1 MIVVLFGQPH
11 CGKSTL
17 ANILTAK
24 LPADNIDGDDLRELF
39 KNKDYSRE
47 GRIKNLNRASDIAHF
62 INHKNQGYS
71 HVVLSLVYPYKEA
84 RDYLNSLLEDIV
96 WVYLTYSGERGRE
109 NFHVKDFEI
118 PTEEAILSL
127 DTSKLTV
134 EECINKITDYANE
147 KLLSK
152 SGWTVIV

>member
-1 MIVVLFGQPH
+1 MIIVLFGQPH

-39 KNKDYSRE
+39 KNKDYSKE

-62 INHKNQGYS
+62 INHKNEGYT

-84 RDYLNSLLEDIV
+84 RDYLNSLTEDV
-96 WVYLTYSGERGRE
+96 AWVYLTYEGERGRE

-118 PTEEAILSL
+118 PTEESILHL
-127 DTSKLTV
+127 DTSKLSI
-134 EECINKITDYANE
+134 EDCINQISSYVD
-147 KLLSK
+147 SK
-152 SGWTVIV
+152 RS